1 MIYPV
6 LDMVFENYEKV
17 GLELD
22 NVFNAHN
29 DKTIGGQRGKC
40 HVYMTSQR
48 IIEEGQES
56 TKEDSQESCER

>member
-6 LDMVFENYEKV
+6 LEMVFENYEKV

-40 HVYMTSQR
+40 HVYMTSHR
-48 IIEEGQES
+48 IIEGETGIY
-56 TKEDSQESCER
+56 KRGFPGIM